1 MNPVYG
7 RKSDLQDELAA
18 QRAFAFFRPYSFA
31 ETVVQL
37 PRIFH
42 ISTEIHKEKVAK
54 RKLLP
59 RVSFQ
64 YGMVYPH

>member
-31 ETVVQL
+31 ETPLHIPTVL
-37 PRIFH
+37 H
-42 ISTEIHKEKVAK
+42 ISTTIHKEKETK
-54 RKLLP
+54 RNFLSL
-59 RVSFQ
+59 VSL
-64 YGMVYPH
+64 